1 MGTVFKRTATKP
13 LPSNAKIIV
22 RKGQYNCSR
31 LDKADVLAEY
41 RGLELTERK
50 AK

>member
-1 MGTVFKRTATKP
+1 METVYKETHTRP
-13 LPSNAKIIV
+13 LPADAKIIV
-22 RKGQYNCSR
+22 RKGDR

-41 RGLELTERK
+41 RGLELTKRK